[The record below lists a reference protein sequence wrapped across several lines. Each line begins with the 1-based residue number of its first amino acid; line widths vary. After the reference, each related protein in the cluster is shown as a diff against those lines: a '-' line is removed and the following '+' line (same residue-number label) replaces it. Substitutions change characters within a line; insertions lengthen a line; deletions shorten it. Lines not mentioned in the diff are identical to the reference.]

1 MIEEQEKDKE
11 EWSEIDTKA
20 PEKEDKVEY
29 EVEGEEDEK
38 VETPSPVETEEEKEE
53 APKEEVKKEEAPPEL
68 EGVETKGA
76 QKRIRQLV
84 KQRKERDEQLAQLLK
99 QNEELNYRLNNSQQ
113 QFNTV
118 NKLSLDAS
126 EKQITDKLELARNAY
141 KSAHEEG
148 DSGKILQAQEFLNE
162 AQNDLKSLNVTK
174 QQFNQQPVQQQVQQP
189 HYQPPMPT
197 PDPKAEEWATSNDWF
212 GKDQIMT
219 VSALAIDGQLKE
231 EGFNP
236 TDSEYYI
243 EIDRRMKETFP
254 HKFAATAAQG
264 GEVRQQD
271 NTSKPAQVVAGASR
285 SSPGSSKK
293 VKLSKEDIRLAN
305 KWNIPLE
312 QYALE
317 KKKSEQADGEYTT
330 INTQRGGNK

>member
-1 MIEEQEKDKE
+1 MDNE
-11 EWSEIDTKA
+11 EWSEVDTTA
-20 PEKEDKVEY
+20 PKEEKVEY
-29 EVEGEEDEK
+29 EVEGEENEEDK
-38 VETPSPVETEEEKEE
+38 VPSPVTAKEETPTEE
-53 APKEEVKKEEAPPEL
+53 APKKEEPKEL
-68 EGVETKGA
+68 EGIETKGA

-84 KQRKERDEQLAQLLK
+84 KQRKERDEQLAQLMK
-99 QNEELNYRLNNSQQ
+99 QNEELNKKLNDSQH

-126 EKQITDKLELARNAY
+126 EKQLTDKLELARNAY

-148 DSGKILQAQEFLNE
+148 DSTKILQAQEFLNE

-174 QQFNQQPVQQQVQQP
+174 QQFDQQPVQQPQQPVQQQ
-189 HYQPPMPT
+189 YQPQPT
-197 PDPKAEEWATSNDWF
+197 PDPKAEEWASKNEWF
-212 GKDQIMT
+212 GSDQVMT
-219 VSALAIDGQLKE
+219 AASLAIDGQLKE

-236 TDSEYYI
+236 TDPEYYT
-243 EIDRRMKETFP
+243 EIDRRMQETFP
-254 HKFAATAAQG
+254 HKFAANAAPVE
-264 GEVRQQD
+264 EVRKQEEA
-271 NTSKPAQVVAGASR
+271 SKPAQVVAGASR

-317 KKKSEQADGEYTT
+317 KQKADKAEGEYTT
-330 INTQRGGNK
+330 INMQRGGK

>member
-1 MIEEQEKDKE
+1 MAQEKE
-11 EWSEIDTKA
+11 EWSEVEVKA
-20 PEKEDKVEY
+20 PAKEEKVEY

-38 VETPSPVETEEEKEE
+38 VETPSPVE
-53 APKEEVKKEEAPPEL
+53 AKEEVKPEEVPKEDSPPEL
-68 EGVETKGA
+68 EGVDTKGA

-84 KQRKERDEQLAQLLK
+84 KQRKERDEQLAQLMR
-99 QNEELNYRLNNSQQ
+99 QNEELSSKLQNTEH

-118 NKLSLDAS
+118 NKLSLDSS

-148 DSGKILQAQEFLNE
+148 DSAKILQAQEFLNE
-162 AQNDLKSLNVTK
+162 AQNDLKSLTATK
-174 QQFNQQPVQQQVQQP
+174 QQFEQQPVQRQQHVQQP
-189 HYQPPMPT
+189 QYQPQPT
-197 PDPKAEEWATSNDWF
+197 PDPRAAEWAQKNEWF
-212 GKDQIMT
+212 GSDQVMT
-219 VSALAIDGQLKE
+219 AASLAIDGQLKE

-236 TDSEYYI
+236 TDPDYYT
-243 EIDRRMKETFP
+243 EIDRRIKETFP
-254 HKFAATAAQG
+254 HKFAAQAAPVE
-264 GEVRQQD
+264 EVRQQVEA
-271 NTSKPAQVVAGASR
+271 SKPAQVVAGASR

-317 KKKSEQADGEYTT
+317 KQKADKAEGEYTT
-330 INTQRGGNK
+330 VNMQRGGNK